1 MSSILKSSVVKNKDI
16 RIINGED
23 IVAKKLESLAQEV
36 RKEENEEFADS
47 FIGGIKAT
55 SVAELIQDEVQ
66 TKEDALFED
75 TDHGESKMD
84 LQAVN
89 QAASDVLQRANEE
102 AKTILENARL
112 EAETIRKNAFEQAKE
127 DGLRQGME
135 LAQAKIR
142 EEEAKYKELEDK
154 LSAEYQSKL
163 EELEPRLVDAITD
176 VYEYLFKVELSDNKE
191 IVVHLI
197 NSALSGLAGNV
208 NKFRVFV
215 SKDDFAYISMQKKT
229 ILSGTGVAA
238 EQIEFVEDSA
248 LIKGNCMIETDNG
261 IYDCSVQTQLGNLK
275 KDLILLSYSNE

>member
-1 MSSILKSSVVKNKDI
+1 MSSILKSSIVKNKDI

-36 RKEENEEFADS
+36 RKEENEEFTDS

-55 SVAELIQDEVQ
+55 NVAELIQDE
-66 TKEDALFED
+66 EPYREEALFEA

-89 QAASDVLQRANEE
+89 QSASDVLQKANEE
-102 AKTILENARL
+102 AKTILEKARL
-112 EAETIRKNAFEQAKE
+112 EAETIRQNAFEQAKE
-127 DGLRQGME
+127 DGYRQGME
-135 LAQAKIR
+135 LGQAKIR
-142 EEEAKYKELEDK
+142 EEEAKYKELEEK
-154 LSAEYQSKL
+154 LSAEYQSKI

-197 NSALSGLAGNV
+197 NSALSGLVGNV
-208 NKFRVFV
+208 NRFRVFV
-215 SKDDFAYISMQKKT
+215 SRDDFAYISMQKKT

-238 EQIEFVEDSA
+238 EQIEFIEDST
-248 LIKGNCMIETDNG
+248 LNKGNCMIETDNG

>member
-1 MSSILKSSVVKNKDI
+1 MSSILKSSIVKNKDI

-36 RKEENEEFADS
+36 RKEENEEFTDS

-55 SVAELIQDEVQ
+55 NVAELIRDE
-66 TKEDALFED
+66 EPSREEALFEA

-89 QAASDVLQRANEE
+89 QAASDVLQKANEE
-102 AKTILENARL
+102 AKTILEKARL
-112 EAETIRKNAFEQAKE
+112 EAETIRQNAFEQAKE
-127 DGLRQGME
+127 DGYRQGME
-135 LAQAKIR
+135 LGQAKIR
-142 EEEAKYKELEDK
+142 EEEAKYKELEEK
-154 LSAEYQSKL
+154 LSAEYQSKI

-197 NSALSGLAGNV
+197 NSALSGLVGNV
-208 NKFRVFV
+208 NRFRVFV
-215 SKDDFAYISMQKKT
+215 SRDDFAYISMQKKT

-238 EQIEFVEDSA
+238 EQIEFVEDST
-248 LIKGNCMIETDNG
+248 LNKGNCMIETDNG